1 MLVLLAWRS
10 HSFKILTKEDLEEN
24 VTEICHN
31 KDDACQMWTLCTHA
45 FYNLTHVSPLVF
57 IFLLKEC
64 YFYGTCK
71 ATAKFRA
78 LQHQVYLV
86 LHNDPKPGPSSFI
99 VQCMYVSPLFEDH
112 GQGFTHLIMSAL
124 RRFLKRSTSIEDSLE
139 VKDVAA
145 HLFVDIIRG
154 QIYHDEKIVMKLLEI
169 SEVKLK
175 NVEKALCQIEEKY
188 DLSCGTAKEFVE
200 QYIVELVKS
209 QLYMTAVTLIE
220 HFSIHHYGQSFL
232 LDMIQS
238 NQFKA
243 AEKWATFMG
252 KPMLSILVEEFIE
265 RNMLKNAYETI
276 KKNNLKQDFPD
287 VYKRCKESSLKN
299 LAEKGCW
306 DVAEARTNNDRQLM
320 EYLVYLAME
329 AGYTEKVDEL
339 CDRYS
344 LDRFLDIKVPETSN
358 LQGRYLC
365 LDELLVEDIIWV
377 DEVEVLLDAT
387 SHIECFKVIGV
398 DCEWKPNYVK
408 GSKPNKVS
416 IMQIASE
423 KMVFIFDLIRL
434 HKDVP
439 DILDNCLTRIL
450 LSPRILKL
458 GYNFQCDV
466 KQLAHSYE
474 ELRCFKN
481 YEMLLDIQNIFKE
494 HRGGLAGLTEKI
506 LGASL
511 NKTRRNSN
519 WEQRPLTPNQLEY
532 AALDAVVLV
541 HIFHHL
547 PGQGH
552 DKSEWKS
559 CIMSH
564 TENAKKSKKCVP
576 KVVDTDME
584 TNKD

>member
-1 MLVLLAWRS
+1 MG
-10 HSFKILTKEDLEEN
+10 LEEN
-24 VTEICHN
+24 VAEAGN
-31 KDDACQMWTLCTHA
+31 SEDDGGRMWTLYKHA
-45 FYNLTHVSPLVF
+45 FYDLRHVSPVVF
-57 IFLLKEC
+57 LYLLKEC

-78 LQHQVYLV
+78 LQHQVFLALY
-86 LHNDPKPGPSSFI
+86 NDPKPGPAAFI
-99 VQCMYVSPLFEDH
+99 VQCMYLSPLFEDH
-112 GQGFTHLIMSAL
+112 SQGFTHLIVSAL
-124 RRFLKRSTSIEDSLE
+124 CRFLRRSTTRVDSLE
-139 VKDVAA
+139 VKDIAA
-145 HLFVDIIRG
+145 HLLVDIIRG

-169 SEVKLK
+169 SDVKLTDID
-175 NVEKALCQIEEKY
+175 KAMCQIEEKY
-188 DLSCGTAKEFVE
+188 YLSCGTAKEFVE
-200 QYIVELVKS
+200 QYIVEFVKS

-220 HFSIHHYGQSFL
+220 HFSIYGYDQSFL
-232 LDMIQS
+232 HDMIRC

-252 KPMLSILVEEFIE
+252 KPMLSVLVHEFIE
-265 RNMLKNAYETI
+265 RNMLKDANEII
-276 KKNNLKQDFPD
+276 KKNNLKEDFPD

-299 LAEKGCW
+299 LVGKGCW
-306 DVAEARTNNDRQLM
+306 DVAEERIKNDRQLM
-320 EYLVYLAME
+320 EYLVYLALE
-329 AGYTEKVDEL
+329 AGYMEKADEL

-344 LDRFLDIKVPETSN
+344 LDRFLDIKVAETSN
-358 LQGRYLC
+358 LHGRYLH

-377 DEVEVLLDAT
+377 DEVEGLIDAT
-387 SHIECFKVIGV
+387 SHIECFKVVGV

-423 KMVFIFDLIRL
+423 KMAFIFDLIKL
-434 HKDVP
+434 HKEVP
-439 DILDNCLTRIL
+439 DILDDCLTRIL

-458 GYNFQCDV
+458 GYNFQCDA

-474 ELRCFKN
+474 ELRCFKS

-494 HRGGLAGLTEKI
+494 PRGGLAALTEKI

-547 PGQGH
+547 PGQGP

-559 CIMSH
+559 CIVSH
-564 TENAKKSKKCVP
+564 SEKAKKSKRHLA
-576 KVVDTDME
+576 KVVDTDIE
-584 TNKD
+584 TNKR

>member
-1 MLVLLAWRS
+1 MG
-10 HSFKILTKEDLEEN
+10 LEEN
-24 VTEICHN
+24 VGKTSN
-31 KDDACQMWTLCTHA
+31 TKDDASQIWTLCTHA
-45 FYNLTHVSPLVF
+45 FYDLTHVSPVVF
-57 IFLLKEC
+57 LFLLKEC
-64 YFYGTCK
+64 YYYGTCK

-78 LQHQVYLV
+78 LQHQVHLV
-86 LHNDPKPGPSSFI
+86 LHNDPKPGPATFI

-112 GQGFTHLIMSAL
+112 TPGFTHLIISAL
-124 RRFLKRSTSIEDSLE
+124 RRYLKRSTTTEDSLE
-139 VKDVAA
+139 VKDLAA
-145 HLFVDIIRG
+145 HLLVDIIRG
-154 QIYHDEKIVMKLLEI
+154 QIHHDEKIVMKLLETFD
-169 SEVKLK
+169 VKLT
-175 NVEKALCQIEEKY
+175 NIEKAMYQIKEKH

-200 QYIVELVKS
+200 QYIIELVES

-220 HFSIHHYGQSFL
+220 QFSIYHYGQSFL

-238 NQFKA
+238 KQFKA

-252 KPMLSILVEEFIE
+252 KPMLSMLVEEFIE
-265 RNMLKNAYETI
+265 RNMLKNAYEII

-344 LDRFLDIKVPETSN
+344 LDKFFDKVPETSN
-358 LQGRYLC
+358 LQGHCLH
-365 LDELLVEDIIWV
+365 LDELFVENIIWV
-377 DEVEVLLDAT
+377 DEVEGLLDAT
-387 SHIECFKVIGV
+387 KHIEGSKVIGL
-398 DCEWKPNYVK
+398 DCEWKPNYVR

-423 KMVFIFDLIRL
+423 KMVFIFDLIKL
-434 HKDVP
+434 HKEVP
-439 DILDNCLTRIL
+439 DILDDCLSHIL

-494 HRGGLAGLTEKI
+494 PRGGLAGLTEKI

-541 HIFHHL
+541 HIFRHL

-559 CIMSH
+559 CIVSH

-576 KVVDTDME
+576 KAVDTDME
-584 TNKD
+584 TSKL

>member
-1 MLVLLAWRS
+1 MG
-10 HSFKILTKEDLEEN
+10 LEEN
-24 VTEICHN
+24 VAETGYT
-31 KDDACQMWTLCTHA
+31 KDNASQMWTLCTHA
-45 FYNLTHVSPLVF
+45 FYDLTHVSPVVF
-57 IFLLKEC
+57 LFLLKEC
-64 YFYGTCK
+64 YYYGTCK

-78 LQHQVYLV
+78 LQHQVHLV
-86 LHNDPKPGPSSFI
+86 LHNDPKPGPATFI

-112 GQGFTHLIMSAL
+112 SQGFTHLIISAL
-124 RRFLKRSTSIEDSLE
+124 RRFLKRSTMTEDLSE
-139 VKDVAA
+139 VKDLAA
-145 HLFVDIIRG
+145 HLLVDIIRG
-154 QIYHDEKIVMKLLEI
+154 EIYHDEKIVMKLLEI
-169 SEVKLK
+169 FDVKLA
-175 NVEKALCQIEEKY
+175 NVEKAMCQIKEKH
-188 DLSCGTAKEFVE
+188 DLSCGTAKEVVE

-220 HFSIHHYGQSFL
+220 QFSIHCYGQSFL

-238 NQFKA
+238 KQFKA

-252 KPMLSILVEEFIE
+252 KPNLSILVEEFIE
-265 RNMLKNAYETI
+265 RNMLKNAYEII

-287 VYKRCKESSLKN
+287 VYKRCKESSLRS

-306 DVAEARTNNDRQLM
+306 DVAEARTNNDSQLM

-329 AGYTEKVDEL
+329 AGYMEKVDEL

-344 LDRFLDIKVPETSN
+344 LDRFLDTKDDKHKTALCPVVPETSN
-358 LQGRYLC
+358 LQGRYLR
-365 LDELLVEDIIWV
+365 LDELLVENIIWV
-377 DEVEVLLDAT
+377 DEVEGLLDT
-387 SHIECFKVIGV
+387 TRHIEGFKVVGL

-423 KMVFIFDLIRL
+423 KMVFIFDLIKL
-434 HKDVP
+434 HKEVP
-439 DILDNCLTRIL
+439 AILDDCLTRIL

-494 HRGGLAGLTEKI
+494 PRGGLAALTEKI

-547 PGQGH
+547 PVQGH

-559 CIMSH
+559 CIVSH
-564 TENAKKSKKCVP
+564 TENAKKSNKYIP
-576 KVVDTDME
+576 KVVDTDIE
-584 TNKD
+584 TSKH

>member
-1 MLVLLAWRS
+1 MG
-10 HSFKILTKEDLEEN
+10 LEEN
-24 VTEICHN
+24 VAKTSTT
-31 KDDACQMWTLCTHA
+31 KDDASQMLTLCTHA
-45 FYNLTHVSPLVF
+45 FYDLTHVSPVVF
-57 IFLLKEC
+57 LFLLKKC
-64 YFYGTCK
+64 YYYGTCK

-78 LQHQVYLV
+78 LQHQVHLV
-86 LHNDPKPGPSSFI
+86 LHNDPKPGPATFI

-112 GQGFTHLIMSAL
+112 SQGFTHLIISAL
-124 RRFLKRSTSIEDSLE
+124 RRFLKRSTITTEDSLE
-139 VKDVAA
+139 VKDLVA
-145 HLFVDIIRG
+145 HLLVDIIRG
-154 QIYHDEKIVMKLLEI
+154 QIHHDEKIVMKLLEI
-169 SEVKLK
+169 FDVKLT
-175 NVEKALCQIEEKY
+175 NVEKAMCQIKEKHE
-188 DLSCGTAKEFVE
+188 LSYGTANEFVE

-209 QLYMTAVTLIE
+209 QFYMTAVTLIE
-220 HFSIHHYGQSFL
+220 QFSIHQYGQSFL

-252 KPMLSILVEEFIE
+252 KPMLSTLVEEFIE
-265 RNMLKNAYETI
+265 RNMLKNAYEII

-320 EYLVYLAME
+320 EYLVYLALE
-329 AGYTEKVDEL
+329 AGYMEKVDEL
-339 CDRYS
+339 CDRYC

-358 LQGRYLC
+358 LQGRYLH
-365 LDELLVEDIIWV
+365 LDELLVDSIIWV
-377 DEVEVLLDAT
+377 DEVEGLLDAT
-387 SHIECFKVIGV
+387 RHIKGFKVIGL

-423 KMVFIFDLIRL
+423 KMVFIFDLIKL
-434 HKDVP
+434 HKEVP
-439 DILDNCLTRIL
+439 DILDDCLSCIL

-458 GYNFQCDV
+458 GYNFQCDA
-466 KQLAHSYE
+466 KQLAYSYE

-481 YEMLLDIQNIFKE
+481 YEMLLDIQNVFKE
-494 HRGGLAGLTEKI
+494 PRGGLAGLAEKI

-559 CIMSH
+559 CIVSH
-564 TENAKKSKKCVP
+564 TENAKKFKKCVP

-584 TNKD
+584 TSKH

>member
-1 MLVLLAWRS
+1 MG
-10 HSFKILTKEDLEEN
+10 LEEN
-24 VTEICHN
+24 LAET
-31 KDDACQMWTLCTHA
+31 DSASQMWTLCTHA
-45 FYNLTHVSPLVF
+45 FYDLTHVTPVLF
-57 IFLLKEC
+57 MFLLKEC
-64 YFYGTCK
+64 YYYGTCK

-78 LQHQVYLV
+78 LQQQIHLV
-86 LHNDPKPGPSSFI
+86 LHNDPKPGPASFI

-112 GQGFTHLIMSAL
+112 SQGFTHLIVSAL
-124 RRFLKRSTSIEDSLE
+124 RRFLKRSTTAEDSLE
-139 VKDVAA
+139 VKDSAA
-145 HLFVDIIRG
+145 HLLVDIIRG
-154 QIYHDEKIVMKLLEI
+154 KIYHDEKIVVKLLEI
-169 SEVKLK
+169 SDVKLT
-175 NVEKALCQIEEKY
+175 NIEKAMSKITEND

-209 QLYMTAVTLIE
+209 QLYMIAVTLIE
-220 HFSIHHYGQSFL
+220 QFSINHYGQSFL

-252 KPMLSILVEEFIE
+252 KPMISILVEKFVE
-265 RNMLKNAYETI
+265 RNMLKDAYEII

-329 AGYTEKVDEL
+329 AGYMEKVDEL

-358 LQGRYLC
+358 LQGRYLD
-365 LDELLVEDIIWV
+365 LEELLVKNIVWV
-377 DEVEVLLDAT
+377 DGVEGLLDAT
-387 SHIECFKVIGV
+387 RHIEEFKVIGL

-423 KMVFIFDLIRL
+423 NMAFILDLIKL
-434 HKDVP
+434 HKEVP
-439 DILDNCLTRIL
+439 DILDDCLSRIL

-458 GYNFQCDV
+458 GYNFRCDV
-466 KQLAHSYE
+466 KQLAHSYQ
-474 ELRCFKN
+474 ELKCFKN

-494 HRGGLAGLTEKI
+494 PRGGLAGLTEKI

-547 PGQGH
+547 PGLGH

-559 CIMSH
+559 CIVSH
-564 TENAKKSKKCVP
+564 TENAKKSKKSKKSVP
-576 KVVDTDME
+576 KVKNNDNE
-584 TNKD
+584 TSKC

>member
-1 MLVLLAWRS
+1 MG
-10 HSFKILTKEDLEEN
+10 LEEN
-24 VTEICHN
+24 VVETSN
-31 KDDACQMWTLCTHA
+31 TKDSNSQMWALCPHT
-45 FYNLTHVSPLVF
+45 FYDLTHVSPVVF
-57 IFLLKEC
+57 LFLLKEC
-64 YFYGTCK
+64 YYYGTCK

-78 LQHQVYLV
+78 LQHQVHLV
-86 LHNDPKPGPSSFI
+86 LHNDPKPGPATFI

-112 GQGFTHLIMSAL
+112 SQGFTHLIISAL
-124 RRFLKRSTSIEDSLE
+124 RRFLKRSTTTTDSLE
-139 VKDVAA
+139 VKDLAA
-145 HLFVDIIRG
+145 HLIVDIIRG

-169 SEVKLK
+169 FDVKLT
-175 NVEKALCQIEEKY
+175 NIEIAMCQIKEKH

-209 QLYMTAVTLIE
+209 QSYMTAVTLIE
-220 HFSIHHYGQSFL
+220 QFAIDCYGQSFL
-232 LDMIQS
+232 LDMIQN

-265 RNMLKNAYETI
+265 RNMLKNAYDII
-276 KKNNLKQDFPD
+276 KKNNLKLDFPD

-306 DVAEARTNNDRQLM
+306 DVAEARTKNDRQLM

-344 LDRFLDIKVPETSN
+344 LDSFLGIKVPETNN
-358 LQGRYLC
+358 LQGRYLH
-365 LDELLVEDIIWV
+365 LDELLVENIIWV
-377 DEVEVLLDAT
+377 DEVEGLLDAT
-387 SHIECFKVIGV
+387 RHIEGFKVIGL

-423 KMVFIFDLIRL
+423 KMVFIFDLIKL
-434 HKDVP
+434 HKEVP
-439 DILDNCLTRIL
+439 DILDDCLTRIL

-466 KQLAHSYE
+466 RQLAHSYE
-474 ELRCFKN
+474 KLRCFKN
-481 YEMLLDIQNIFKE
+481 YEMLLDIQNVFKE
-494 HRGGLAGLTEKI
+494 PRGGLAGLTEKI

-547 PGQGH
+547 PGHGH

-559 CIMSH
+559 CIVSH
-564 TENAKKSKKCVP
+564 TENAKKSKKSKKYVP
-576 KVVDTDME
+576 KVVDTDIE
-584 TNKD
+584 TSKH